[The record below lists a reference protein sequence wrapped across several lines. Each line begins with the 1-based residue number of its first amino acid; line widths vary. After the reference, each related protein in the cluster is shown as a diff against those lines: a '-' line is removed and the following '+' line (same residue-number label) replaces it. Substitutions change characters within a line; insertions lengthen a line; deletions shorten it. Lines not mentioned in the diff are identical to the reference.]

1 MWDQDWRLSL
11 ADRQPVQIVEID
23 IDYCTLE
30 YSVGVCDAVLGTT
43 GVRKCYNTYET
54 CQVRD
59 VYNKGSLTLRFMTPT
74 ANIPKN
80 GNVYFPALKS
90 VSAFSSS
97 VNIAGSIPE
106 YGKLG
111 KRAKVT
117 VNLSDFPYHDRYT
130 DKYQSGRVDGT
141 AQTDEGGYNPSERG
155 TFFTKL
161 KSRFPQYAGRPLRV
175 IDAYVD
181 GGTLTVLQ
189 TRHFI
194 ITDLKGPND
203 NGAVTIEAKD
213 VLTLAE
219 KKSAVAPRPNTG
231 ELAADIDESALEI
244 TLTPSGIGDEEYP
257 ASGYGVIGGEIVTFT
272 RSGDTITL
280 TGRAVRG
287 SEIDE
292 HSEGDTFQVAIDYED
307 QYLSQ
312 VMDDLLSNYTD
323 IDASYLPTTD
333 WQQEAERWSATL
345 RLFTTITEPTPVA
358 ELLGELSILGATI
371 WWDDVDQEIKLS
383 MSKPI
388 SPFETP
394 KRLTDDNNIKSISQ
408 EDKDEDRLT
417 QIHFYVDQSDPT
429 EDVDNKSNYNQVR
442 VTIDT
447 EAELSDSYNDT
458 RIREIFCRWLNQGET
473 AIVRIRA
480 LRLLQR
486 FNSAPKRFKIKL
498 DAKDISISLADVL
511 SLSSRIV
518 TDETG
523 NPTPTFVE
531 VIKRSEPIAGHE
543 VDIEAQSYLYLGKYG
558 YIMENTANLY
568 GSATDLEKA
577 TGCYIVDEA
586 TLAFAD
592 GSGPYE
598 II

>member
-1 MWDQDWRLSL
+1 L

-23 IDYCTLE
+23 IDYCTLS
-30 YSVGVCDAVLGTT
+30 YGVGACDAVLGTT

-97 VNIAGSIPE
+97 VNIAGSTPE

-117 VNLSDFPYHDRYT
+117 INLIDFPYHDRYT
-130 DKYQSGRVDGT
+130 DKYQSERVDGT
-141 AQTDEGGYNPSERG
+141 GQTDEGGYDPSERG
-155 TFFTKL
+155 TFFTKF

-181 GGTLTVLQ
+181 GGSITVLQ

-194 ITDLKGPND
+194 VTDLKGPND

-213 VLTLAE
+213 ILTLAE
-219 KKSAVAPRPNTG
+219 KKSAVAPTPNTG
-231 ELAADIDESALEI
+231 ELEADISAVAS
-244 TLTPSGIGDEEYP
+244 TLTLIPTGIGDEEYP
-257 ASGYGVIGGEIVTFT
+257 ASGYGVIGSEIVTFT
-272 RSGDTITL
+272 RSGDTVTL
-280 TGRAVRG
+280 TERGVRG
-287 SEIDE
+287 SESKS
-292 HSEGDTFQVAIDYED
+292 HSSGDTFQVAIDYED
-307 QYLSQ
+307 QYLSE

-388 SPFETP
+388 SPFDTL
-394 KRLTDDNNIKSISQ
+394 KTITDNDNIKAITQ

-417 QIHFYVDQSDPT
+417 QIHFYVDQDDPT
-429 EDVDNKSNYNQVR
+429 GNVDDKSNYNQIR

-447 EAELSDSYNDT
+447 EAESSDSYNDT
-458 RIREIFCRWLNQGET
+458 RIREVFCRWLNQGET
-473 AIVRIRA
+473 AVVRIRS

-498 DAKDISISLADVL
+498 DAKDISVSLAEVL
-511 SLSSRIV
+511 SLSSRVV

-523 NPTPTFVE
+523 KSVNTFVE
-531 VIKRSEPIAGHE
+531 VIKKSEPVAGHE
-543 VDIEAQSYLYLGKYG
+543 VDIEAQAYLYVGKYG
-558 YIMENTANLY
+558 YIMENTANAY
-568 GSATDLEKA
+568 GSATDLEKE

-586 TLAFAD
+586 TLEFAD
-592 GSGPYE
+592 GSAPYE

>member
-1 MWDQDWRLSL
+1 M

-23 IDYCTLE
+23 IDYCTLD
-30 YSVGVCDAVLGTT
+30 YGVSTCTAALGTT

-54 CQVRD
+54 CQVRN
-59 VYNKGSLTLRFMTPT
+59 VYNKGSLTLRFITPT
-74 ANIPKN
+74 ATVPKN

-97 VNIAGSIPE
+97 VNVAGSTPE

-111 KRAKVT
+111 KRAKVSVSLT
-117 VNLSDFPYHDRYT
+117 DFPYHDRYT

-141 AQTDEGGYNPSERG
+141 AQTDEGGYDPSERG

-181 GGTLTVLQ
+181 GGSLSVLQ

-203 NGAVTIEAKD
+203 NGSVSIEAKD

-219 KKSAVAPRPNTG
+219 KKSAVAPTPNTG
-231 ELAADIDESALEI
+231 ELLADIDEVATEL
-244 TLTPSGIGDEEYP
+244 TLTPEGIGDEEYP
-257 ASGYGVIGGEIVTFT
+257 TSGYGVIGSEVVIFT

-287 SEIDE
+287 SEVSS
-292 HSEGDTFQVAIDYED
+292 HAEGDTFQVAIDYED
-307 QYLSQ
+307 KYISE

-323 IDASYLPTTD
+323 IDASYLPTAD
-333 WQQEAERWSATL
+333 WQQEAERWASTL
-345 RLFTTITEPTPVA
+345 KLFTTITEPTPVA
-358 ELLGELSILGATI
+358 ELLGELSVLGATI

-383 MSKPI
+383 ISKPVE
-388 SPFETP
+388 PFTTP
-394 KRLTDDNNIKSISQ
+394 KSITDDENIKKISQ

-429 EDVDNKSNYNQVR
+429 ESVDNKSNYNQIR
-442 VTIDT
+442 VTVDT
-447 EAELSDSYNDT
+447 EAELEDSYNDT
-458 RIREIFCRWLNQGET
+458 RIREVFCRWLNQGET
-473 AIVRIRA
+473 AVVRIRS

-486 FNSAPKRFKIKL
+486 FNSAPKRFKMKL
-498 DAKDISISLADVL
+498 DAKDIDISLAEVL

-523 NPTPTFVE
+523 KPTPTLVE
-531 VIKRSEPIAGHE
+531 VIKKSEPIAGHE
-543 VDIEAQSYLYLGKYG
+543 VDIEAQAYLYEGKYG
-558 YIMENTANLY
+558 YIMANTANPY
-568 GSATDLEKA
+568 GSATDLEKS
-577 TGCYIVDEA
+577 TGAYIVDEA
-586 TLAFAD
+586 TLEFPD
-592 GSGPYE
+592 GAEPYV